1 MTASQA
7 QTMNRGEVAF
17 EPTLWSSWSMATTRS
32 AAKSLVRLLDA
43 MGYEVIAANDGESAL
58 DVMRQ
63 AEKIDFVLTDLR
75 LPDLDGRDV
84 VLAAR
89 QLVPRPRIALITGWD
104 VDESEVEKLGLNW
117 VFLKP
122 LNVQEI
128 VKKFQQ
134 ARSPCDDGPEVG

>member
-1 MTASQA
+1 MS
-7 QTMNRGEVAF
+7 RGEVASNRPLVLVV
-17 EPTLWSSWSMATTRS
+17 EDHEIGR
-32 AAKSLVRLLDA
+32 KSLVRLLDA
-43 MGYEVIAANDGESAL
+43 MGYQVIAANDGESAL
-58 DVMRQ
+58 DAMKR
-63 AEKIDFVLTDLR
+63 AERIDFVLTDLR
-75 LPDLDGRDV
+75 LPDLDGREV
-84 VLAAR
+84 VYAAR